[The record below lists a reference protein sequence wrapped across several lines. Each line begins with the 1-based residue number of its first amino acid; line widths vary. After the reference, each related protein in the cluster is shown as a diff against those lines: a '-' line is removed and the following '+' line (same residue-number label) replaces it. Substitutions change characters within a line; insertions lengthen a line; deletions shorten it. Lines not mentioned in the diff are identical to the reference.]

1 MTWDRLTTL
10 GQCRNPDGTW
20 NGVATM
26 ALITGLSE
34 AEIRWTWD
42 RLSAMLKSGMD
53 KQEALRLVKEQAKEQ
68 PWKQPPSAM

>member
-1 MTWDRLTTL
+1 MTGRVGTL

-20 NGVATM
+20 NGAATM

-53 KQEALRLVKEQAKEQ
+53 KQEAMRLVKEQAKEQ
-68 PWKQPPSAM
+68 PWNQPPSVM